1 MKNTFWRNIM
11 KRVETDK
18 LISKMMIITT
28 ALFTVMFGLWLVNT
42 GYQTLN
48 FAYYTMP
55 GVMIAFNVLFVTAAI
70 LFVVLGF
77 KKSPKYFEASEWFG
91 ALAVLTMLLKINYEI
106 KSLQIAV
113 NGYIVMFYPAL
124 LVLAV
129 AIIIISWI
137 YTICCILRK

>member
-1 MKNTFWRNIM
+1 M

-18 LISKMMIITT
+18 LISKMMIVTT
-28 ALFTVMFGLWLVNT
+28 ALLVVMLGLWLVNT

-55 GVMIAFNVLFVTAAI
+55 GVMIFFNVLFIVATV
-70 LFVVLGF
+70 LFVILGL
-77 KKSPKYFEASEWFG
+77 KKGSKYFEASVWFG

-113 NGYIVMFYPAL
+113 KGYTVMFYPTL
-124 LVLAV
+124 LLMAV
-129 AIIIISWI
+129 AILTISWI
-137 YTICCILRK
+137 YTVYCILRK